1 MNKIAVFEVEF
12 EEKDMI
18 SKDDLKLFYNNDLL
32 RFMKIIFKE
41 EGFGIFDKEI
51 KLVNILNN
59 DNTKVG
65 SVNE

>member
-32 RFMKIIFKE
+32 RFMKMIFKE
-41 EGFGIFDKEI
+41 EGFGIFDEEI
-51 KLVNILNN
+51 KLVNILNK

-65 SVNE
+65 GVNE